1 MENQE
6 RNRWIDLAD
15 SFYAQ
20 GDFRGMRA
28 CAREILELDSED
40 GEGLAILA
48 QALLFLGEKEHARE
62 ILEKLEAGGR
72 ENYRL
77 LLAEGE
83 LYASEFLLQQE
94 YLVLEE
100 LEQKLSLRHMEE
112 LSSADIRVLERARC
126 LLADAYQLG
135 AMPEKAMDILFRLS
149 EMPLSTE
156 KKASYYSKALFM
168 TNYRKMP
175 VNKSRELHE
184 AFGAFF
190 SNTVKFSHGK
200 MAKGKKLRI
209 GYISP
214 DFRLHAA
221 AYFFT
226 PLLRD
231 YDREHF
237 EVFVYMAGRS
247 DEVTRRFKA
256 FSVCW
261 RDISNMA
268 EIQAA
273 EIIYNDRIDILVDL
287 SGHTQN
293 SCLPVLAHRPAPIQI
308 SGIGYMNTTGLSAVD
323 YFLSDKIAM
332 PPGETPAGF
341 TEKILRLEHSHL
353 CYQPETVRKMPE
365 TGRIPPSEKN
375 GYITFGSFNNF
386 SKVSKETLLLWR
398 EILEHVPDSKM
409 IIKGK
414 ICSIPAGREILSQRL
429 ERIGIDMDRIELR
442 PYSPDYLEQYR
453 DVDIALDTM
462 PYTGGL
468 TTCEALYMGVP
479 VITLAGRTHGERF
492 GSSILTNAGLG
503 ELVAAS
509 EMEYVN
515 KVCRLAESRDLLRKL
530 HGGLRETLRE
540 SRLMDSC
547 GYMRELEQAYF
558 SIIGEI
564 Q

>member
-15 SFYAQ
+15 IFYAQ

-40 GEGLAILA
+40 HEGLAIFA
-48 QALLFLGEKEHARE
+48 QALLFLGEREKAQE
-62 ILEKLEAGGR
+62 ILEKLESEGKTS
-72 ENYRL
+72 YRL

-94 YLVLEE
+94 YIVLEE
-100 LEQKLSLRHMEE
+100 LEEKIEE
-112 LSSADIRVLERARC
+112 QPAESRTPSDWRVLERARG

-135 AMPEKAMDILFRLS
+135 GYPEKSAQELFKLS
-149 EMPLSTE
+149 EMPVDME
-156 KKASYYSKALFM
+156 KKAYYYSKGLFL

-175 VNKSRELHE
+175 ADKSRKLHE
-184 AFGAFF
+184 GFSAFF
-190 SNTVKFSHGK
+190 SDSVKFSHENRVP
-200 MAKGKKLRI
+200 GKKLRI

-231 YDREHF
+231 YDQSSF
-237 EVFVYMAGRS
+237 EVFAYMAGRS
-247 DEVTRRFKA
+247 DGVTARFKV
-256 FSVCW
+256 FPVNW
-261 RDISNMA
+261 RDVSNLPA
-268 EIQAA
+268 IETAR
-273 EIIYNDRIDILVDL
+273 IIYNDKIDILVDL
-287 SGHTQN
+287 SGHTQD
-293 SCLPVLAHRPAPIQI
+293 SCLPVLAYRPAPIQI
-308 SGIGYMNTTGLSAVD
+308 SGIGYMNTTGLETVD
-323 YFLSDKIAM
+323 YFLSDNICM
-332 PPGETPAGF
+332 PKGEMPAGF
-341 TEKILRLEHSHL
+341 TEKILRLQHSHL

-365 TGRIPPSEKN
+365 PGRVPPSCKN

-386 SKVSKETLLLWR
+386 SKVFKETLLLWR
-398 EILEHVPDSKM
+398 EILERVPGSRM

-414 ICSIPAGREILSQRL
+414 ICSIPAGRDIVADRL
-429 ERIGIDMDRIELR
+429 NQIGIDMGRIELR

-468 TTCEALYMGVP
+468 TTCAALYMGVP

-492 GSSILTNAGLG
+492 SASILTNAGLS
-503 ELVAAS
+503 ELVADS
-509 EMEYVN
+509 ELEYVN
-515 KVCRLAESRDLLRKL
+515 KACRLAESPELLKKL
-530 HGGLRETLRE
+530 HGKLRENLLE
-540 SRLMDSC
+540 SGLMN
-547 GYMRELEQAYF
+547 GKKYMKELESAYF
-558 SIIGEI
+558 SVRK
-564 Q
+564 

>member
-15 SFYAQ
+15 NFYAQ

-40 GEGLAILA
+40 NEGLAIFA
-48 QALLFLGEKEHARE
+48 QALLFLGERDKAQE
-62 ILEKLEAGGR
+62 ILEKLESEGKTS
-72 ENYRL
+72 YRL

-94 YLVLEE
+94 YMVLEE
-100 LEQKLSLRHMEE
+100 LEER
-112 LSSADIRVLERARC
+112 LSSKPLESLNPSELRVLERARG

-135 AMPEKAMDILFRLS
+135 GFPEKARDELFKLS
-149 EMPLSTE
+149 EMPLPSD
-156 KKASYYSKALFM
+156 KQASYYSKGLFL

-175 VNKSRELHE
+175 VDKSKKLHE
-184 AFGAFF
+184 GFSSFF
-190 SNTVKFSHGK
+190 NDSEKFPHGER
-200 MAKGKKLRI
+200 AKGKKLRI

-231 YDREHF
+231 YDQSDF
-237 EVFVYMAGRS
+237 EVFAYMAGRS
-247 DEVTRRFKA
+247 DGVTARFKT
-256 FSVCW
+256 FPVNW
-261 RDISNMA
+261 RDISNLPA
-268 EIQAA
+268 LEAA
-273 EIIYNDRIDILVDL
+273 RVIYNDKIDILVDL
-287 SGHTQN
+287 SGHTQD
-293 SCLPVLAHRPAPIQI
+293 SCLPVLAYRPASIQI
-308 SGIGYMNTTGLSAVD
+308 SGIGYMNTTGLKAVD
-323 YFLSDKIAM
+323 YFLSDNICM
-332 PPGETPAGF
+332 PKGEISVGF
-341 TEKILRLEHSHL
+341 TEKILRLDHSHL
-353 CYQPETVRKMPE
+353 CYQPDTVRKMPE
-365 TGRIPPSEKN
+365 PGRVPPSCKN

-398 EILEHVPDSKM
+398 EILERVPDSRM

-414 ICSIPAGREILSQRL
+414 ICSIPAGRDIVAERL
-429 ERIGIDMDRIELR
+429 NQIGIDTDRIELR

-479 VITLAGRTHGERF
+479 VITLSGRTHGERF
-492 GSSILTNAGLG
+492 SSSILTNAGLS
-503 ELVAAS
+503 ELVSGS
-509 EMEYVN
+509 ELEYVN
-515 KVCRLAESRDLLRKL
+515 KACRLAESPELLKKL
-530 HGGLRETLRE
+530 HGGLRENLQE
-540 SRLMDSC
+540 SRLMD
-547 GYMRELEQAYF
+547 GKNYMKELEFTYF
-558 SIIGEI
+558 SVGKLM